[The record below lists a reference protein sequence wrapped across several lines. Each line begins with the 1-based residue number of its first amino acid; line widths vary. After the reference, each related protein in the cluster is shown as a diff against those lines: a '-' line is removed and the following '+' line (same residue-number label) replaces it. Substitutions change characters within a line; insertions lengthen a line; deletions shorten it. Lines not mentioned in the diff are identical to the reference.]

1 MSIPKTFIDELT
13 QRADIAEVVGDYVPL
28 TRKGANLWGLCPF
41 HSEKTASFSVSTDKQ
56 IYHCF
61 GCGKGGGV
69 LSFLME
75 IENLTYPEAIR
86 RLADKM
92 GMEVPEEDAGD
103 REWRYKRE
111 RVLTLNKLA
120 ARFYYEQ
127 LSTPQG
133 ANVAEYINKRRISKK
148 FANRF
153 GLGAA
158 PDAWDSLIRAM
169 AGQGYD
175 KRDLLEAGLAVTGK
189 NGGIYDKF
197 RNRLMLPVID
207 LRGDV
212 IGFTSRVMDGSAP
225 KYLNT
230 PETSIFKKRSILY
243 GINYAK
249 TSKRENIILVEGNID
264 VITLHQ
270 AGFDNAVATMGTALT
285 EEHARLLSRYTKE
298 LVLCYDNDNAGKDA
312 TQRAIG
318 ILKNADFAVK
328 VLQLPRRRNEEG
340 ELVKQDAD
348 DFIKY
353 QGAAAFENLLNGSSN
368 QVEYRLEVIQNK
380 YDLSADDQRAAFLQ
394 EAAAMIAT
402 LSSPVER
409 EIYGNRA
416 AMVAGVSGDTMAAE
430 VEKSRRSAVNKARRQ
445 EERQA
450 LTPVNNFQPKE
461 RELRYSNVRSA
472 RAEEGVIRLLLLD
485 PSLYAKTTKLTEEKF
500 SSPYL
505 FKVYCLLLD
514 RWRAGETP
522 RIPLLTGDLSQDEM
536 NRLVQ
541 LLDQPETV
549 QNTQKALGDY
559 IEIIEAE
566 WAKRRAGGVDALLAV
581 REQKRKKAMEDK

>member
-1 MSIPKTFIDELT
+1 MSIPKPFIDELT
-13 QRADIAEVVGDYVPL
+13 QRADIAQVVGDYVPL

-41 HSEKTASFSVSTDKQ
+41 HSEKTASFSVSPDKQ

-75 IENLTYPEAIR
+75 IENLTYPEAIH

-92 GMEVPEEDAGD
+92 GMEVPEEDNGD
-103 REWRYKRE
+103 REWRRRRE
-111 RVLTLNKLA
+111 RILSLNKLA

-127 LSTPQG
+127 LTTPQG
-133 ANVAEYINKRRISKK
+133 AAVAEYINKRRISRK

-158 PDAWDSLIRAM
+158 PDAWDSLLRAM
-169 AGQGYD
+169 TAKGYD
-175 KRDLLEAGLAVTGK
+175 KRELLDAGLAVAGK
-189 NGGIYDKF
+189 NGGVYDKF

-230 PETSIFKKRSILY
+230 PETAIFKKRSILY

-249 TSKRENIILVEGNID
+249 NSKRENMILVEGNID

-285 EEHARLLSRYTKE
+285 EEHARLLGRYTKE

-340 ELVKQDAD
+340 EMVKQDAD

-353 QGAAAFENLLNGSSN
+353 QGAPAFENLLTGSAN

-380 YDLSADDQRAAFLQ
+380 FDLAADDQRAAFLL

-402 LSSPVER
+402 LPSPVER

-416 AMVAGVSGDTMAAE
+416 AAAAGVLGDTMAAE
-430 VEKSRRSAVNKARRQ
+430 VEKARRSDARKARRQ

-461 RELRYSNVRSA
+461 RELRYTNVRSA
-472 RAEEGVIRLLLLD
+472 RAEEGIIRLLLLD
-485 PSLYAKTTKLTEEKF
+485 PSLYPETAKLSEEAF

-505 FKVYCLLLD
+505 GKVYRLLIA
-514 RWRAGETP
+514 RWQAGETP
-522 RIPLLTGDLSQDEM
+522 RVPMLTGDLSREEM

-541 LLDQPETV
+541 LLDQPETG
-549 QNTQKALGDY
+549 QNKPKAFRDY
-559 IEIIEAE
+559 IQIVEAE
-566 WAKRRAGGVDALLAV
+566 WAKRRTGGVDALLAV